1 MCFSLVFTGV
11 HPHNYFCQA
20 LLYKL
25 KKKYRKEKK
34 NPKTKQFAIFFLL
47 TPENKES
54 SFLSSLHGW
63 QQMKVKQTNSSQQT
77 SVNKM
82 CSN

>member
-1 MCFSLVFTGV
+1 MCLSVVFTGV

-25 KKKYRKEKK
+25 KKYRVEKK
-34 NPKTKQFAIFFLL
+34 IRKLSSLQIFFFL